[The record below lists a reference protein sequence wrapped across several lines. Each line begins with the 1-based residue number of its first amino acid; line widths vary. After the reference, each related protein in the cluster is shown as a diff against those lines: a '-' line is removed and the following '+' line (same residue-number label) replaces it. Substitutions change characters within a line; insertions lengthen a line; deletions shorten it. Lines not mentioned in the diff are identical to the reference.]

1 MTSTGYCYHTKD
13 TAASTT
19 SPAKAQAM
27 QRDRDLRS
35 LSNAYLKALI
45 TEHGYSH
52 DGLLTREELV
62 AWAEEAATT
71 PHLPPLEADADG
83 IDSEEE
89 QTEEAEAL
97 AQRLLNANRPDCP

>member
-45 TEHGYSH
+45 TERGYSH

-62 AWAEEAATT
+62 STV
-71 PHLPPLEADADG
+71 
-83 IDSEEE
+83 
-89 QTEEAEAL
+89 
-97 AQRLLNANRPDCP
+97 RPRRRRKIPCVDHSPSRACAGRGCRPRSR

>member
-27 QRDRDLRS
+27 QRDRDFSS

-45 TEHGYSH
+45 TERGYSH

-62 AWAEEAATT
+62 ERAEEAAAT
-71 PHLPPLEADADG
+71 PYLPRLEGDGDG
-83 IDSEEE
+83 IDIAPYHKYSSVG
-89 QTEEAEAL
+89 
-97 AQRLLNANRPDCP
+97 